1 MPRKLKEI
9 FLMKFDSK
17 AAKTLARNLLN
28 ALVLFAIL
36 WGLLA
41 CVMPAIYGT
50 ESCCLTLFERQKGT
64 ICPET
69 LHVAVREPFFDHRQ
83 FIVFIHSDAEIP
95 EGALSVELAP
105 DSRKN
110 LQTEVRT
117 GSVFADHPDD
127 PDLPPAL
134 RFALGSGDLPYTLDF
149 RRTNPP
155 RGRRFSAPP
164 DNLSFAIRLDPDVLK
179 DVSKVRLFCP
189 DVARADIVCAE
200 YDCARR
206 NPAPQVES
214 VLWNVNGGVRVK
226 LKPGSVF
233 IEDLKPDFVLSGK
246 ILLISFAELLL
257 AAFFLAY
264 FKWAP
269 TGPNGPGTMRAF
281 GKGFALFF
289 GGVVV
294 VRMVNIQT
302 GITILGL
309 EIQSRAGTLP
319 LAGLTVLYWGMSIM
333 LFAGVL
339 ICAVLAVRM
348 LVRRARHGSAV
359 RLSFLPALFLIAAAC
374 LTVRAQYA
382 KHYARERFRAQVCH
396 QNAQAQKD
404 APSSVPAV
412 PPEETGETG
421 RN

>member
-17 AAKTLARNLLN
+17 AAKTLAWNLLN

-69 LHVAVREPFFDHRQ
+69 LHVAVRESFSDHRQ

-105 DSRKN
+105 DSRKY

-164 DNLSFAIRLDPDVLK
+164 DNLSFTIRLDPDVLK

-189 DVARADIVCAE
+189 DVARADVVCAE

-257 AAFFLAY
+257 AAFFVAY

-269 TGPNGPGTMRAF
+269 TGPDGPGTMRAF

-319 LAGLTVLYWGMSIM
+319 FAGLTVLYWGMSIM

-348 LVRRARHGSAV
+348 LIRRARHGSAV
-359 RLSFLPALFLIAAAC
+359 HLSFLPALFLIAAAC
-374 LTVRAQYA
+374 LTVRGQYA
-382 KHYARERFRAQVCH
+382 KHYARERFSAQVCR
-396 QNAQAQKD
+396 QNAPAD

-421 RN
+421 RD